1 MRQLHLLGCLA
12 LILCSGL
19 IFVNDAAAYP
29 QFIAKG
35 YTNCASC
42 HYSPDGGAMANA
54 YGVATQQAFL
64 PDGLS
69 VDFIDDLRDTLSKNL
84 VTGYDD
90 DDNPEFQWD
99 AGLDTRF
106 LFLMASAQEESNSD
120 FIFIPM
126 LIEPQLVLAY
136 GPVTAYG
143 SISSRKDGAERKDMT
158 VFSRHHWIQYRF
170 DDALSLR
177 AGRMTQPF
185 GIRHADHTVYTRRD
199 LDFDKYDQTYG
210 LQVDWNTEDW
220 SIAAMGFAGNYLVGD
235 PKVQERGLA
244 ATATYQWTGRA
255 AVGLSLLGGM
265 SELSQRLAVG
275 VFTRAKLYGHS
286 YVMAEVDTQLRKAS
300 GGDTSQVDLMGI
312 LRLGWYPWEWLDV
325 YSETGFKMVPG
336 ASELTRIS
344 TIIGTA
350 WKILP
355 WMEIGPYLRILHSSD
370 GGTQFQII
378 DQLHIVY

>member
-1 MRQLHLLGCLA
+1 MWRLHLARCLA
-12 LILCSGL
+12 LIFCSGF
-19 IFVNDAAAYP
+19 IGVQDAAAYP

-42 HYSPDGGAMANA
+42 HYAPDGGAMANA

-64 PDGLS
+64 PDGLE
-69 VDFIDDLRDTLSKNL
+69 VEFLEDLRETMAKNL

-90 DDNPEFQWD
+90 DDNAAFQWD
-99 AGLDTRF
+99 VGLDSRL
-106 LFLMASAQEESNSD
+106 LFLMASAEVGSNSD
-120 FIFIPM
+120 FIVIPM

-143 SISSRKDGAERKDMT
+143 SISSRKAGATRSEMT
-158 VFSRHHWIQYRF
+158 AFSRHHWLQYRVS
-170 DDALSLR
+170 DELSLR

-185 GIRHADHTVYTRRD
+185 GIRHADHTAYTRRD

-210 LQVDWNTEDW
+210 VQVDWNTEDW
-220 SIAAMGFAGNYLVGD
+220 SVAAMGFAGNYLIGD
-235 PKVQERGLA
+235 PKVQERGLS
-244 ATATYQWTGRA
+244 ATVAYQWTGRA
-255 AVGLSLLGGM
+255 TLGLSFLGGM
-265 SELSQRLAVG
+265 SELSQRLAMG

-286 YVMAEVDTQLRKAS
+286 YVMAEFDTQFRKSVEGEAS
-300 GGDTSQVDLMGI
+300 QMDLMGI
-312 LRLGWYPWEWLDV
+312 LRLGWFPWEWLDV
-325 YSETGFKMVPG
+325 YSETGLKMVPG
-336 ASELTRIS
+336 SSELTRIS